1 MLIGWLM
8 GIVRSWIPVFILGL
22 LSVAGCAPSVTWIDT
37 HTHLEGGPGMGP
49 RADPERVVGPAL
61 AMMDRQG
68 LQKILIM
75 PPPSPREQLS
85 SDYEVLSRIVKE
97 NPQRFAFLGGGRSL
111 NPLIQDAISRQA
123 VTPEIQRRFE
133 QRAEEII
140 KAGAVGFGEMTALHL
155 SFVAA
160 HPFEEA
166 PPDHPLF
173 LLLADIAARHHVA
186 IDLHMEAVVQETPLP
201 GGFSSPPNARTLHEN
216 IRAFERLL
224 AHNRNARIV
233 WVHVG
238 WDNTRQMTVPLL
250 QRLLQAHPNL
260 YMSIKIDQATPGR
273 SLPDNNPLD
282 SFGRI
287 RAEWLELIRSF
298 PDRFV
303 IGTDS
308 MYEIS
313 RQVEMVSQGPLSL
326 LAQLPPDLAQKIGY
340 ENAIRIYQLQK

>member
-1 MLIGWLM
+1 MIAP
-8 GIVRSWIPVFILGL
+8 RSFIWSIGL
-22 LSVAGCAPSVTWIDT
+22 LFLAACSPPVTWIDT

-49 RADPERVVGPAL
+49 RSDPGTVVGPAL

-111 NPLIQDAISRQA
+111 NPLIQEAISRKA

-155 SFVAA
+155 SFIAG

-173 LLLADIAARHHVA
+173 LLLADVAARHNVA
-186 IDLHMEAVVQETPLP
+186 IDLHMEAVVQEMPLP
-201 GGFSSPPNARTLHEN
+201 SGFSSPPNPKVLRET
-216 IRAFERLL
+216 ISGFERLL

-233 WVHVG
+233 WAHVG

-308 MYEIS
+308 MYGIS

-340 ENAIRIYQLQK
+340 ENAIRIYRLQK